1 MIHFSDTK
9 NDDQLKE
16 EIGEDKL
23 DNISQGTALL
33 AEFAPEEDLVGTSL
47 EPFQK
52 EDDKMVTTETV
63 AETATSEEPSAM
75 VKSTSDDGIF
85 AIMYST
91 CKKAAIVGSIYLVGY
106 MGWSVAWLIAPLII
120 SVARNHY
127 AKSTAHKRNIAK
139 ASAIASEKEV
149 ILARI
154 DDLPAW
160 VSIDFILLINAAL
173 IKEFIYNFRSIF
185 LMLNVLNG

>member
-1 MIHFSDTK
+1 MTYNWNELNFSELRD
-9 NDDQLKE
+9 
-16 EIGEDKL
+16 EDNVQEQNPVTSRENQV
-23 DNISQGTALL
+23 DNIPSRSTASL
-33 AEFAPEEDLVGTSL
+33 AEFLPESELVPLSSEPESRDDERMFTPEPVTEKPAEED
-47 EPFQK
+47 EN
-52 EDDKMVTTETV
+52 
-63 AETATSEEPSAM
+63 TAAM
-75 VKSTSDDGIF
+75 VKSHGSEEGIF
-85 AIMYST
+85 AIMYSA

-106 MGWSVAWLIAPLII
+106 MGWSVAWLIAPLIF

-160 VSIDFILLINAAL
+160 VGERILRL
-173 IKEFIYNFRSIF
+173 SQC
-185 LMLNVLNG
+185 